1 MLHVFFY
8 FHSESVLYLDFGF
21 ASQYESV
28 NQHSRRKT
36 SSALYKESRK
46 GRSGHGEGWNFIH
59 GIECQINTG
68 WRLIQEK
75 RCTVGVKDARRFG
88 CHFQMPI

>member
-46 GRSGHGEGWNFIH
+46 GRSGHGEGWNFTH
-59 GIECQINTG
+59 GIECQIT
-68 WRLIQEK
+68 Q
-75 RCTVGVKDARRFG
+75 VGGSYKKKKNGAL
-88 CHFQMPI
+88 